1 MAMKPLSAR
10 LDEMGGTDGA
20 KQKQS
25 APALDIAPT
34 LTKES
39 LTSAE
44 PLQYELPEVDTSQ
57 DVQVASLAGGFVTGV
72 SKMFSKETKAI
83 ALKGADAMDEALP
96 KAITAVTEN
105 APIVIPKAKGIPQ
118 PKTIEEFQKNLP
130 QAKAEGVPP
139 NILTNLDRIE
149 GPEDFKKAV
158 DALNITSGIQV
169 EKVSFEDLQR
179 IAVERGYGTSFLNE
193 MTDIKAMYGDIAPDI
208 MRLRFA
214 SYNNV
219 TAFTEL
225 LQKSADNPLDMDVK
239 ASLLYHL
246 NLHSAITDTYVSVRS
261 GAARATAAGNII
273 IPAKSSDEIKALL
286 ADPAVDQ
293 GLKDLAGKMNQLL
306 EQSQKEGLVDKV
318 SKVGLVMDL
327 WDRTWKNGLLS
338 GLGTHVVNLS
348 SNITFLA
355 SSIATRQ
362 LAGFVGSG
370 KRAMGMAGEV
380 EMGEAAASV
389 AGLVH
394 SYRDAFR
401 LGWVALKT
409 GTTREMREGL
419 DIASDAGKKIEGQ
432 YGVLDARDYGIEN
445 ELMVKGINGYANFV
459 TLLGGR
465 PIMAL
470 DEIFKTVGYRAELY
484 AQGYRNMMQTKRK
497 ALADGLSPED
507 ADKAGLDAMGQML
520 GNPPK
525 EIDALAEDYSH
536 MITFSRA
543 LTGNAKKIQEMAQ
556 DHLVGRIVLPFVKT
570 PTWILS
576 ESTQHSPF
584 AFISKQWKADF
595 KEGGAKRELA
605 MAKMGMG
612 SMIMIGAGSMVAD
625 GRMTGGGPGN
635 TQLKKQYSASG
646 WKPYSFVFQSGEWDS
661 EFADWLKGVNMD
673 PSIGT
678 DGKLYVPFRGI
689 DPIAGPLS
697 MVADAVEYARYE
709 DDQDLVG
716 EVILGAGYGLY
727 NYVGQ
732 SSFMQSLSSITG
744 AFTQNL
750 DNPKASFRA
759 AIDAFVKQA
768 TSYAIEG
775 SPAGIFNSARGMI
788 ARTVDPTKRD
798 ISADPNLPTGI
809 KGWYEAL
816 NAYKSKTPG
825 LSDTLPTGYDMF
837 GEAGYRADPSAPWAT
852 TMTGIRYQTSK
863 QREVD
868 KIVIGLGMPLST
880 PKRSISVGEEGEKVM
895 IKLQPEEYQFLLKSI
910 GQVTMP
916 SIDDSGKPTSVGVQ
930 DAIVGIAKTDAFKS
944 ADKDVQQGMI
954 SDIYNDYVGMAVEQL
969 LEMKPSVSIRA
980 EAAAARL
987 GIKGKYKR

>member
-1 MAMKPLSAR
+1 MALKPLSER
-10 LDEMGGTDGA
+10 LNEMSGTDGA
-20 KQKQS
+20 KQEQG
-25 APALDIAPT
+25 APELDVVPALS
-34 LTKES
+34 KES
-39 LTSAE
+39 MANVQ
-44 PLQYELPEVDTSQ
+44 PLEYEIPDVDTSQ
-57 DVQVASLAGGFVTGV
+57 DVQVASLTGGFVKGV
-72 SKMFSKETKAI
+72 SKMFSKETKDV
-83 ALKGADAMDEALP
+83 ALKGADAIDEALP
-96 KAITAVTEN
+96 KAITAVTET
-105 APIVIPKAKGIPQ
+105 APVVIPKAKGIPQ

-130 QAKAEGVPP
+130 QAKSEGAPP

-158 DALNITSGIQV
+158 DALNMTSGVQV
-169 EKVSFEDLQR
+169 EKVSFEDLQK
-179 IAVERGYGTSFLNE
+179 IAVERGFGTSFLGE

-214 SYNNV
+214 SYNNA
-219 TAFTEL
+219 TIFTEL
-225 LQKSADNPLDMDVK
+225 LKKSADNPLDMDAK
-239 ASLLYHL
+239 SSLLYHL
-246 NLHSAITDTYVSVRS
+246 NLHAAITDTYVSVRS

-286 ADPAVDQ
+286 ANPEVDQ

-306 EQSQKEGLVDKV
+306 EKSQQEGLVDKV

-338 GLGTHVVNLS
+338 GLGTHVVNAS

-362 LAGFVGSG
+362 LAGFVGAG
-370 KRAMGMAGEV
+370 KRAMGMAGEA
-380 EMGEAAASV
+380 EMGEAAAMI
-389 AGLVH
+389 AGIVH

-401 LGWVALKT
+401 LGWTALKT
-409 GTTREMREGL
+409 GTTREMREGM

-432 YGVLDARDYGIEN
+432 YGVFDAKDYGLED
-445 ELMVKGINGYANFV
+445 ELIVKGINGYAQFV

-465 PIMAL
+465 PIMAM
-470 DEIFKTVGYRAELY
+470 DEIFKTIGYRAELY
-484 AQGYRNMMQTKRK
+484 AQSYRSMMKANRK
-497 ALADGLSPED
+497 AIADGLTPEE
-507 ADKAGLDAMGQML
+507 ADKAGIDAMGQML

-543 LTGNAKKIQEMAQ
+543 LTGTARQIQEISQ
-556 DHLVGRIVLPFVKT
+556 DHLVGRIILPFVKT
-570 PTWILS
+570 PTWIIS

-584 AFISKQWKADF
+584 APMSKQWRADF
-595 KEGGAKRELA
+595 QAGGAKRELA
-605 MAKMGMG
+605 LAKMGMG
-612 SMIMIGAGSMVAD
+612 SMVMIGAGSMVAD
-625 GRMTGGGPGN
+625 GRMTGSGPGN
-635 TQLKKQYSASG
+635 TQLRKQYLASG

-661 EFADWLKGVNMD
+661 EFSDWLKSVNID

-697 MVADAVEYARYE
+697 MIADAVEYARYE

-744 AFTQNL
+744 AFSQNIE
-750 DNPKASFRA
+750 NPKASFRA
-759 AIDAFVKQA
+759 AIDAFVKQGA
-768 TSYAIEG
+768 SYAIEG
-775 SPAGIFNSARGMI
+775 SPAGIFNSARGMV
-788 ARTVDPTKRD
+788 ARTIDPTARD
-798 ISADPNLPTGI
+798 ASADPNLSTGE
-809 KGWYEAL
+809 KGFYEAW
-816 NAYKSKTPG
+816 NTYKSKTPG
-825 LSDTLPTGYDMF
+825 LSDDLPAGYDMF
-837 GEAGYRADPSAPWAT
+837 GETKHRADPSAPYAT

-868 KIVIGLGMPLST
+868 KIVIGLGMPLSM
-880 PKRSISVGEEGEKVM
+880 PKRSISVGEDGEKVM
-895 IKLQPEEYQFLLKSI
+895 IKLKPEEYQFLLKSI

-916 SIDDSGKPTSVGVQ
+916 STDSSGKQSNVGVQ
-930 DAIVGIAKTDAFKS
+930 DAIVGIAKTEAFKS

-980 EAAAARL
+980 EASAARL